1 MQSIQES
8 LEALRKERYNLKE
21 IQVFDPIS
29 GEPKIITKNV
39 SKLNLDKKTIDR
51 LDRRERGMLKVLE
64 KYKRAMVDFPKARA
78 LERDIAATSI
88 ADGVVSTEDT
98 STSKVS
104 SQNSSESTSPANQA
118 ESTEKKENESEKKKG
133 WNIFKYLGFK

>member
-8 LEALRKERYNLKE
+8 LEALRKERYNFKE
-21 IQVFDPIS
+21 IQIFDPIS
-29 GEPKIITKNV
+29 GEPKTITKNV

-98 STSKVS
+98 STSKIS
-104 SQNSSESTSPANQA
+104 SENSSESTSPANQA